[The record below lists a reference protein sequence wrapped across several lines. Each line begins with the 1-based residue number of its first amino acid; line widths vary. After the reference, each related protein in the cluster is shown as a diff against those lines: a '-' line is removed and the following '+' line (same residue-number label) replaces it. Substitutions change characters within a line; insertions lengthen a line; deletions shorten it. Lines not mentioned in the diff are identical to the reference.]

1 MPYWGNIRAGKAL
14 FIQFRT
20 TMGDNRGNGVCPF
33 LHGEFPLG
41 RAIGNCMCTR
51 RGRLQVIGHYATC
64 PMTQARMLS
73 KMNEIHRKKSNQC
86 KYNHGGGGR
95 WIQAKRK
102 KITVDYR
109 SLIYCL
115 QHSKKKRQT
124 SYPLFLGKFDSDF
137 TFCPILTFRTFL
149 LLIAMAMVP
158 WGMHPYLPLVGK
170 HYKHVPS
177 RKWSI
182 IRYFYA

>member
-20 TMGDNRGNGVCPF
+20 TMGDNRGNGACPF
-33 LHGEFPLG
+33 LHGEFPLR

-95 WIQAKRK
+95 WIQAKK
-102 KITVDYR
+102 KKKNTIDYR

-115 QHSKKKRQT
+115 QHSKKKSRLRIHSFSGSLIPT
-124 SYPLFLGKFDSDF
+124 SLF
-137 TFCPILTFRTFL
+137 
-149 LLIAMAMVP
+149 VP
-158 WGMHPYLPLVGK
+158 FSHFALF
-170 HYKHVPS
+170 S
-177 RKWSI
+177 S
-182 IRYFYA
+182 

>member
-1 MPYWGNIRAGKAL
+1 MEAGEDGFK
-14 FIQFRT
+14 QK
-20 TMGDNRGNGVCPF
+20 
-33 LHGEFPLG
+33 E
-41 RAIGNCMCTR
+41 
-51 RGRLQVIGHYATC
+51 
-64 PMTQARMLS
+64 
-73 KMNEIHRKKSNQC
+73 
-86 KYNHGGGGR
+86 
-95 WIQAKRK
+95 K

-124 SYPLFLGKFDSDF
+124 SYPLFLGKFDPDF